1 MTTVML
7 VLVLITGVIAAACA
21 IMAAF
26 TYLRRGRDPVAA
38 DRDARRWLLGVAVF
52 GISAIV
58 LRFVWLLLL

>member
-7 VLVLITGVIAAACA
+7 VLVLITGMIASACA

>member
-1 MTTVML
+1 ML
-7 VLVLITGVIAAACA
+7 VLVLITGAIASAYA

-38 DRDARRWLLGVAVF
+38 DRGARRWLLGVAIF
-52 GISAIV
+52 GISALV